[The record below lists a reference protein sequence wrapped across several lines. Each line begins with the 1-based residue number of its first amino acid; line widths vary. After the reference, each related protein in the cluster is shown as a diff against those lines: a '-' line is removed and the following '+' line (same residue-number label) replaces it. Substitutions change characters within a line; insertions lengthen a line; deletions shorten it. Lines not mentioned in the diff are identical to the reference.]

1 MTDQVKSTLHVETF
15 HPKEQRRSSCSLLT
29 RYLLE
34 EYAKRENE
42 AAAFKSRYE
51 NAYIRAYGSHQPLP
65 DVLPRDSTVDIIRP
79 GRRESCP
86 AFVSFFG

>member
-1 MTDQVKSTLHVETF
+1 M
-15 HPKEQRRSSCSLLT
+15 LT

-51 NAYIRAYGSHQPLP
+51 KAYIRAYGSHQTLR
-65 DVLPRDSTVDIIRP
+65 DVLPQDSTIEIFRP
-79 GRRESCP
+79 GRRGSLP
-86 AFVSFFG
+86 AFVNFFG